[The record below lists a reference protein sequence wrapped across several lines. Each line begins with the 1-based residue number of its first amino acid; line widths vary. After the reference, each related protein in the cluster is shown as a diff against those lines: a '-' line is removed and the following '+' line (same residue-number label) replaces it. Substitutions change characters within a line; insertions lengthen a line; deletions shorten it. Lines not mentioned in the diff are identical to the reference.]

1 MLFTEIE
8 FEKHINSF
16 LEYLLLTF
24 LQIHEIL
31 QIHQYI
37 YPIYLFCIYIMF
49 VLYFIGHIFVY
60 LYIFVNLYIFVFV
73 FCIFVYF
80 CKFCICLLFSLDGF
94 EAKILKYSM
103 CSCTFV
109 FVCVFVLSLSCQR
122 QNPDMFLRRNFWR
135 LARKQNVPRDK
146 HVAIWFWGKLVKGVG
161 W

>member
-8 FEKHINSF
+8 FEKHINLF

-60 LYIFVNLYIFVFV
+60 LYIFVFV

-80 CKFCICLLFSLDGF
+80 CKFCICLLFSLNGF

>member
-8 FEKHINSF
+8 FEKHINLF

-60 LYIFVNLYIFVFV
+60 LYIFVNLYIFVF
-73 FCIFVYF
+73 FGGWQESKMFQGINM
-80 CKFCICLLFSLDGF
+80 LLFGF
-94 EAKILKYSM
+94 GES
-103 CSCTFV
+103 S
-109 FVCVFVLSLSCQR
+109 
-122 QNPDMFLRRNFWR
+122 
-135 LARKQNVPRDK
+135 
-146 HVAIWFWGKLVKGVG
+146 
-161 W
+161 